1 MIAAI
6 QDNGSLMKLYPQY
19 NSKRI
24 KPIKALRGD
33 EQTTEDLSQITK
45 KSSNLE
51 DTITA
56 KYQAELTENMENRE
70 YISYESLNPYSRAQ
84 QTIDESLLLGMNLDV
99 KA

>member
-6 QDNGSLMKLYPQY
+6 QGNGSLMKLYPQY

-33 EQTTEDLSQITK
+33 ERTAEDLSQIAQNT
-45 KSSNLE
+45 SDLE

-56 KYQAELTENMENRE
+56 KYQAELTENIQNKE
-70 YISYESLNPYSRAQ
+70 YLSYESLNPYSRAQ
-84 QTIDESLLLGMNLDV
+84 QTIDESLLLGINLDV